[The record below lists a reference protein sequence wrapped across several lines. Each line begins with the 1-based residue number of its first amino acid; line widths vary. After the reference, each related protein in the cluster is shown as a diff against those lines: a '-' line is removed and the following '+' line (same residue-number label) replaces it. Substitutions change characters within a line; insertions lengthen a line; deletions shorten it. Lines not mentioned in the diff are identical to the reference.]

1 MVSLVYL
8 MRICF
13 IKEWRWGKRGEVEE
27 EDRRGI
33 KDEEEEEEG
42 KRRNR
47 KIVILRM
54 LRIRV
59 RKKIK
64 FKRVI
69 MCRNYI

>member
-1 MVSLVYL
+1 M
-8 MRICF
+8 
-13 IKEWRWGKRGEVEE
+13 EE

-47 KIVILRM
+47 KTVTPRM
-54 LRIRV
+54 LRTRA

-64 FKRVI
+64 FKRVT